1 MNTKLQHSKQNTR
14 SQDARKHQLRR
25 PIFYISYL
33 IFIIFGLGSC
43 TLSMEEWAVPEEEK
57 GFDEPE
63 TVDFEYGTMTY
74 QYKEGVRSIT
84 ENVQKYIIRYEYEG
98 DNTIVYFMDNTPKDW
113 LPQTGNLVSAM
124 CTPTLPFGLNHRVT
138 DVKNIGGMYR
148 VECEPATRE
157 EVYEDLVFQF
167 DGDYEIPG
175 VAVYDSLTLDS
186 LGIDPNDLIIED
198 LSLLEEHYGEQAMT
212 RAGIHSPIRWRETP
226 ALKKLREAG
235 IVSAGATRADDD
247 PKQTEDEKKKEI
259 DINLDN
265 LNLKFSFGKGFYL
278 SLGGDFNKTDTEHV
292 WYYENKKDDY
302 RKQVTTS
309 SSTTTFNL
317 YVRMAKERDPE
328 KKPSP
333 KNMTVRELED
343 LKNMMKS
350 LKEKIKSLP
359 DKEKRQKNPLS
370 FVNIHVPIG
379 TTGFFLV
386 IKFEGGIDYEGG
398 LTGHV
403 KFTSHDPVI
412 ETTYIYDKG
421 KETSIPDRNDPD
433 AEKKAT
439 KKKGY
444 TTLDEIDIAGDF
456 LGEVWIRA
464 AVGVEL
470 GTKLGL
476 GCDVG
481 FKAALGA
488 KLKYNFW
495 QYEQSKTIQIPNAA
509 DGFEAYLSGELA
521 ATAYFSPLG
530 KNLFEAKLVFWHPYY
545 RLLNVPFSPLVDMNN
560 VHNTVET
567 IDDKRSF
574 HMDYRFKYIWD
585 PIHPLMKFS
594 HTLIPRL
601 RVYHGNY
608 NSIYKDFKV
617 NELEDIELERFQ
629 KYEFNFTDDDLLG
642 QAAKYICVP
651 CIYDFNTNIT
661 YEFRDAAKTFGS
673 TGASFTFKKFKQKYG
688 LRANAYLS
696 YITSELSSEEEAE
709 ETRAFFRET
718 YDLKKGEEKN
728 WMYYEF
734 GVTYD
739 IKNLSMYKEWG
750 INVKLSEHEGKDV
763 VYTKDVKAKN
773 IYDGEDFVDIT
784 KKDGPKTIVLRFI
797 TKSTSDLYVS
807 FKPYAIT
814 TKGSR
819 IDFPS
824 VGPEYLK
831 NYGYNDKD
839 VKWTS
844 TPSTSAILD

>member
-1 MNTKLQHSKQNTR
+1 
-14 SQDARKHQLRR
+14 
-25 PIFYISYL
+25 
-33 IFIIFGLGSC
+33 
-43 TLSMEEWAVPEEEK
+43 
-57 GFDEPE
+57 
-63 TVDFEYGTMTY
+63 
-74 QYKEGVRSIT
+74 
-84 ENVQKYIIRYEYEG
+84 
-98 DNTIVYFMDNTPKDW
+98 
-113 LPQTGNLVSAM
+113 
-124 CTPTLPFGLNHRVT
+124 
-138 DVKNIGGMYR
+138 
-148 VECEPATRE
+148 
-157 EVYEDLVFQF
+157 
-167 DGDYEIPG
+167 
-175 VAVYDSLTLDS
+175 
-186 LGIDPNDLIIED
+186 
-198 LSLLEEHYGEQAMT
+198 
-212 RAGIHSPIRWRETP
+212 
-226 ALKKLREAG
+226 
-235 IVSAGATRADDD
+235 
-247 PKQTEDEKKKEI
+247 
-259 DINLDN
+259 
-265 LNLKFSFGKGFYL
+265 
-278 SLGGDFNKTDTEHV
+278 
-292 WYYENKKDDY
+292 
-302 RKQVTTS
+302 
-309 SSTTTFNL
+309 
-317 YVRMAKERDPE
+317 
-328 KKPSP
+328 
-333 KNMTVRELED
+333 
-343 LKNMMKS
+343 
-350 LKEKIKSLP
+350 
-359 DKEKRQKNPLS
+359 
-370 FVNIHVPIG
+370 
-379 TTGFFLV
+379 
-386 IKFEGGIDYEGG
+386 
-398 LTGHV
+398 
-403 KFTSHDPVI
+403 
-412 ETTYIYDKG
+412 
-421 KETSIPDRNDPD
+421 
-433 AEKKAT
+433 
-439 KKKGY
+439 
-444 TTLDEIDIAGDF
+444 
-456 LGEVWIRA
+456 
-464 AVGVEL
+464 
-470 GTKLGL
+470 
-476 GCDVG
+476 
-481 FKAALGA
+481 
-488 KLKYNFW
+488 
-495 QYEQSKTIQIPNAA
+495 
-509 DGFEAYLSGELA
+509 
-521 ATAYFSPLG
+521 
-530 KNLFEAKLVFWHPYY
+530 
-545 RLLNVPFSPLVDMNN
+545 
-560 VHNTVET
+560 
-567 IDDKRSF
+567 
-574 HMDYRFKYIWD
+574 MDYRFKYIWD

-608 NSIYKDFKV
+608 KSIYKDFKV

-784 KKDGPKTIVLRFI
+784 KKDGLKTIVLRFI